1 MSDDKKLIDDSP
13 IPDTPVLPNQLAG
26 DAVIQ
31 FRCHK
36 DIDCFN
42 ACCKNI
48 DIMLTPYDILRLK
61 KRLGITSTEFL
72 RQYTEPFEFG
82 RGSVGGVK
90 YTIKDGIIYDARE
103 LLADVAR
110 MVEKQKM
117 ERKATEN

>member
-1 MSDDKKLIDDSP
+1 MSDEKKLIDDSP
-13 IPDTPVLPNQLAG
+13 LADTPVVPNQLEG

-61 KRLGITSTEFL
+61 QRLGITSTEFL
-72 RQYTEPFEFG
+72 RRVHGTLRVRQKQYRWRQVQAEG
-82 RGSVGGVK
+82 RH
-90 YTIKDGIIYDARE
+90 
-103 LLADVAR
+103 
-110 MVEKQKM
+110 Q
-117 ERKATEN
+117 